1 MVLED
6 DMQRMKAGL
15 AAFLAL
21 TVSGAAAQERA
32 DIEAAFEAVDANG
45 DGVVD
50 IDEFMAHY
58 IAVANDLD
66 ADDSD
71 TLTPDELP
79 NVDPER
85 FALADRDRDG
95 ALSYPEVISDRVY
108 VFYSSDT
115 NRDGVLSLEEVLAA
129 EEN

>member
-1 MVLED
+1 M
-6 DMQRMKAGL
+6 GL
-15 AAFLAL
+15 AAALAL
-21 TVSGAAAQERA
+21 GAGWAAAQTPA
-32 DIEAAFEAVDANG
+32 AITQAFEAVDTND

-66 ADDSD
+66 TDDSD
-71 TLTPDELP
+71 TLTMDELP
-79 NVDPER
+79 DSIDPAR
-85 FALADRDRDG
+85 FEMADRDGDG
-95 ALSYPEVISDRVY
+95 EISYPEVISERVY

-115 NRDGVLSLEEVLAA
+115 NRDGVLSLDEVLAA